1 MGIRTV
7 VIVLLIPRGV
17 RGHILRFLPL
27 LLLLAALEHLFEE
40 LELSI
45 CEGDEEEG
53 GGEDGEVDACHVCR
67 C

>member
-1 MGIRTV
+1 
-7 VIVLLIPRGV
+7 
-17 RGHILRFLPL
+17 
-27 LLLLAALEHLFEE
+27 LEHLFEE
-40 LELSI
+40 LELGI